1 MTVRSD
7 TMKVIINRFEG
18 EFVAVELEDRRVVKM
33 PRSLVPDG
41 ADESTVLSIDINYE
55 ATEKLKAGLS
65 RLIKELFK

>member
-1 MTVRSD
+1 
-7 TMKVIINRFEG
+7 MKVIINRFEG